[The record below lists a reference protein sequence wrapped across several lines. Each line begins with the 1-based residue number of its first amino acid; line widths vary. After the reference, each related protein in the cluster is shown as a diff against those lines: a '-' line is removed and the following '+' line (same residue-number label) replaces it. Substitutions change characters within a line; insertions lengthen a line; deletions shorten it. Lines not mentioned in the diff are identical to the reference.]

1 MVKNAFGLRRALGHH
16 MLFDQVC
23 VIVSRFFNGVEDFS
37 NHSESV
43 LQTDVAKSTS
53 SITRGGIETQMKY
66 VSRQSCLL
74 DYGNHRIACFPILPP
89 CIGLR

>member
-1 MVKNAFGLRRALGHH
+1 

-23 VIVSRFFNGVEDFS
+23 VIVSQFFNGVEDSS
-37 NHSESV
+37 NYSESV

-53 SITRGGIETQMKY
+53 SITRRGIETQMTY
-66 VSRQSCLL
+66 VSQQSCLL
-74 DYGNHRIACFPILPP
+74 DYGNYRIPCFPILPP